1 MERRGCVG
9 QPQALMVSGTGE
21 KPEGESF
28 QQPPGMVQGLGSRTV
43 LQPQPKAL
51 AVSSYHLVTQ

>member
-1 MERRGCVG
+1 MG
-9 QPQALMVSGTGE
+9 QPQALMVSGTAE

-28 QQPPGMVQGLGSRTV
+28 QQPPGMVRGLGSRTV